1 MAFRSLVRIFD
12 LAAPGDGTRIL
23 PRDGFQPV
31 TNDGRICQA
40 RVLQQSH
47 TPLAQSDLN
56 RQNGN
61 RDAML
66 PHEADHVLTR
76 QYRRWKRSHIL
87 YGQGLGRVFRHVH
100 RLLSF

>member
-1 MAFRSLVRIFD
+1 MAFRSLILIFD
-12 LAAPGDGTRIL
+12 LAAFGYGIRIL

-47 TPLAQSDLN
+47 TPLAQSELSG
-56 RQNGN
+56 QNGN

-66 PHEADHVLTR
+66 VHEADNVLTR
-76 QYRRWKRSHIL
+76 QYRWWKRRHFL